1 MRIRIANTPMARTRG
16 AVLVEMALV
25 TPILVVLMLATAD
38 LTRAFIEH
46 NTVTKAVRNGAR
58 YVADNAL
65 QGTTGLV
72 NIDATLANETRNLV
86 VYGST
91 NPPGGATPVV
101 PGLTL
106 ANITVVQ
113 IAGTDDIAVTATY
126 ALGGLFGPV
135 LPINLYTGNT
145 ISASRTLRASVTMRV
160 LVN

>member
-1 MRIRIANTPMARTRG
+1 MMWFAEKLKAKQRG

-25 TPILVVLMLATAD
+25 TPILLVLLLATAD

-58 YVADNAL
+58 YVAAKAFE
-65 QGTTGLV
+65 GSTGLV
-72 NIDATLANETRNLV
+72 NIDATLVNETQNLV

-91 NPPGGATPVV
+91 TPPGGATPVA

-113 IAGTDDIAVTATY
+113 IAGTDDIAVSATY
-126 ALGGLFGPV
+126 ALGGLLGPV
-135 LPINLYTGNT
+135 LPINFYSGNT
-145 ISASRTLRASVTMRV
+145 ISATRSLRATVTMRA
-160 LVN
+160 L

>member
-1 MRIRIANTPMARTRG
+1 MMWFAEKLKARQRG

-25 TPILVVLMLATAD
+25 TPILLVLLLVTAD

-58 YVADNAL
+58 YVARNAL
-65 QGTTGLV
+65 DGSTGLV
-72 NIDATLANETRNLV
+72 NIDAALANETLNLV

-91 NPPGGATPVV
+91 APAGGALPVV

-106 ANITVVQ
+106 AIITVVQ
-113 IAGTDDIAVTATY
+113 IAGTDDIQVSATY

-145 ISASRTLRASVTMRV
+145 ISASRTLRATVTMRA
-160 LVN
+160 L

>member
-1 MRIRIANTPMARTRG
+1 MMWFAEKLKARQRG
-16 AVLVEMALV
+16 VAIVEMALV
-25 TPILVVLMLATAD
+25 TPILLVLLLVTAD

-58 YVADNAL
+58 YVARNAL
-65 QGTTGLV
+65 DGSTGVV
-72 NIDATLANETRNLV
+72 NIDAALANETQNLV

-91 NPPGGATPVV
+91 APAGGALPVV

-145 ISASRTLRASVTMRV
+145 ISASRTLRATVTMRA
-160 LVN
+160 L

>member
-1 MRIRIANTPMARTRG
+1 MMWFAEKLKARQRG

-25 TPILVVLMLATAD
+25 TPILLVLLLVTAD

-58 YVADNAL
+58 YVAANAFE
-65 QGTTGLV
+65 GTTGVV
-72 NIDATLANETRNLV
+72 NIDATLATETQNLV
-86 VYGST
+86 VFGST
-91 NPPGGATPVV
+91 SPPGGASPVV

-145 ISASRTLRASVTMRV
+145 ISAARTLRATVTMRA
-160 LVN
+160 L

>member
-1 MRIRIANTPMARTRG
+1 MMWFAEKLKARQRG

-25 TPILVVLMLATAD
+25 TPILLVLLLATAD

-58 YVADNAL
+58 YVATNAL
-65 QGTTGLV
+65 EGTTGLV
-72 NIDATLANETRNLV
+72 NIDAALAIETQNLV
-86 VYGST
+86 VFGST
-91 NPPGGATPVV
+91 SPPGGAQPIV

-113 IAGTDDIAVTATY
+113 IAGTDDIAVSATY

-135 LPINLYTGNT
+135 LPISFYSGNT
-145 ISASRTLRASVTMRV
+145 ISATRTLRATVTMRA
-160 LVN
+160 L

>member
-1 MRIRIANTPMARTRG
+1 MMWFAEKLKARQRG
-16 AVLVEMALV
+16 VVCVEMALV
-25 TPILVVLMLATAD
+25 TPILLVLLLVTAD

-58 YVADNAL
+58 YVAAKAFE
-65 QGTTGLV
+65 GTTGLV
-72 NIDATLANETRNLV
+72 DINATLVNETQNLV
-86 VYGST
+86 VFGST
-91 NPPGGATPVV
+91 SPPGGASPVV

-113 IAGTDDIAVTATY
+113 IAGTDDIQVSATY

-145 ISASRTLRASVTMRV
+145 ISASRTLRATVTMRA
-160 LVN
+160 L

>member
-1 MRIRIANTPMARTRG
+1 MMWFAEKLKARQRG
-16 AVLVEMALV
+16 AVLVEMVLV
-25 TPILVVLMLATAD
+25 TPILLVLLLVTAD

-58 YVADNAL
+58 YVAANAFE
-65 QGTTGLV
+65 GTTGVV
-72 NIDATLANETRNLV
+72 NIDATLAIETQNLV

-91 NPPGGATPVV
+91 TPLGGALPVV

-113 IAGTDDIAVTATY
+113 IAGTEDIAVTATY

-145 ISASRTLRASVTMRV
+145 ISASRTLRATVTMRA
-160 LVN
+160 L

>member
-1 MRIRIANTPMARTRG
+1 MMWFAEKLKTRQRG

-25 TPILVVLMLATAD
+25 TPILLVLLLVTAD
-38 LTRAFIEH
+38 LTRAFIDH

-58 YVADNAL
+58 YIAKNAL
-65 QGTTGLV
+65 EGSTGLV

-86 VYGST
+86 VYGSI
-91 NPPGGATPVV
+91 NGGASPVV

-113 IAGTDDIAVTATY
+113 VAGTDDIEVNATY
-126 ALGGLFGPV
+126 ALGGLLGPV

-145 ISASRTLRASVTMRV
+145 ISAARTLRAAVTMRA
-160 LVN
+160 L